1 MLLVHHDML
10 RHINCPWDAENI
22 IRVESSKKIQAE
34 LEALQVL
41 PSKPNAAQENKPKTK
56 SKMNMR
62 DELTQSLKR
71 KVSECNRNIK
81 AARIES
87 ATDVPEPTSNLS
99 ISEKKSVFCKDLA
112 VKISRLPEIFVTKSK
127 LSGLTDSEQE
137 NTNNTSCDKKMHS
150 HHTEPGT
157 SSGNCHRRT
166 SDSEVDV
173 TTSSSSSSLLQILK
187 ETPGPSYTRKNSS
200 TSGTSSQ
207 SGQLTAN
214 TTQNASTI
222 SSSQKLDSKVSKQ
235 SISNPSKTD
244 VNPPLQININN
255 PPAKAERRQSV
266 KKSTDVNTSNKIENY
281 PNVTPQDKRLLQ
293 DFIAS
298 GGLQGVDHVYLESCL
313 KYLQENTQVMQNAPV
328 APPNT
333 QGLHLAP
340 QMSPQA
346 LQAAQVVPL
355 AMQAVEATPQTKQ
368 DEQATLQPMQATK
381 STPLPAQA
389 SQIAL
394 KAMLAEQVAPKR
406 AINTPPG
413 SLSYPITANTPA
425 LYQDPHE
432 RQITSE
438 RSSKKNDPTYS
449 QSRARN
455 NVSNFQNM
463 SNLNYFPPN
472 QDFGNSQHRQTL
484 SQIAG
489 NEVYANNQASGRI
502 SDRFNTSYRP
512 MRPTNNPP
520 LNDQIS
526 HLQQRHYP
534 IHTAPLRPNM
544 PHIYTPTSPKNQL
557 QSHIQMPHLPQQNFA
572 INTVPIAPK
581 MPQTSKQINTMP
593 NIQNPNHPRH
603 TSEYSYHDRYQGY
616 NYSHFDVEMHAQHL
630 MRRSGTGHNQL
641 GLGAPTTMTVNTQ
654 HNMHTYPPST
664 NQFQHRAQANNTV
677 IPAYANYSHQVK
689 QVQEN
694 IRPRSNDRT
703 YQVSQ
708 RHEMPQNIPTAAQ
721 QISNAASSSNDENNS
736 TNILTSINQ
745 VASTEIGKNKT
756 DGPTAIIEKGGENVS
771 YAVESP
777 NSNIET
783 KPSDSV
789 KDLPV
794 CNDITTDDAVPKEIE
809 QKRSSSAD
817 TIKIEQRPNTTED
830 LLSKLTN
837 KCHTLLSPSF
847 REQVEVNLIK
857 HFGKIFQIMSDN
869 FGEILQVLSSN
880 RHMIKG
886 KKKMLDKALSS
897 IALYLELRNENSATA
912 LPSKQLHTSASKKIT
927 KKKKIKKRERKG
939 VNNEGGCNDSSD
951 DSDSHNN
958 DDSDTSDDD
967 FVKNIKR
974 NIKSN
979 PRNSCKGNKLDD
991 KGGTSSSNGNKQS
1004 DGKTHKAQ
1012 DVKETADSDGD
1023 KNFKSDSNNPTDEP
1037 KRRGKKYPFVL
1048 PREYSPTNSRW
1059 TLLHQKK
1066 TYINKELLPKSRIYV
1081 HANKL
1086 AHVKRISN
1094 NYKEFARM
1102 LLTLIFTRK
1111 ALRVCSWTG
1120 ARANA
1125 FAVDENDVRPG
1136 LDENARQVMLTYVER
1151 FGRKKGWGIYD
1162 EQSVVNSVR
1171 AKIQDFRRIYTRQ
1184 LMNKPKQ

>member
-1 MLLVHHDML
+1 MTEGQLPTIEFDESYKFYVIQFLQQPFQNIDDLVCVPKTWIDDRKSKGVYAAYPSERL
-10 RHINCPWDAENI
+10 SSTRSLVKSGLAYDKEWKFYLCAPKYKTYCPWDAENI

-449 QSRARN
+449 QSRA
-455 NVSNFQNM
+455 
-463 SNLNYFPPN
+463 P
-472 QDFGNSQHRQTL
+472 
-484 SQIAG
+484 
-489 NEVYANNQASGRI
+489 
-502 SDRFNTSYRP
+502 
-512 MRPTNNPP
+512 
-520 LNDQIS
+520 
-526 HLQQRHYP
+526 
-534 IHTAPLRPNM
+534 
-544 PHIYTPTSPKNQL
+544 
-557 QSHIQMPHLPQQNFA
+557 
-572 INTVPIAPK
+572 
-581 MPQTSKQINTMP
+581 
-593 NIQNPNHPRH
+593 
-603 TSEYSYHDRYQGY
+603 
-616 NYSHFDVEMHAQHL
+616 
-630 MRRSGTGHNQL
+630 
-641 GLGAPTTMTVNTQ
+641 
-654 HNMHTYPPST
+654 
-664 NQFQHRAQANNTV
+664 
-677 IPAYANYSHQVK
+677 
-689 QVQEN
+689 
-694 IRPRSNDRT
+694 
-703 YQVSQ
+703 
-708 RHEMPQNIPTAAQ
+708 
-721 QISNAASSSNDENNS
+721 
-736 TNILTSINQ
+736 
-745 VASTEIGKNKT
+745 
-756 DGPTAIIEKGGENVS
+756 
-771 YAVESP
+771 
-777 NSNIET
+777 
-783 KPSDSV
+783 
-789 KDLPV
+789 
-794 CNDITTDDAVPKEIE
+794 
-809 QKRSSSAD
+809 
-817 TIKIEQRPNTTED
+817 
-830 LLSKLTN
+830 
-837 KCHTLLSPSF
+837 
-847 REQVEVNLIK
+847 
-857 HFGKIFQIMSDN
+857 
-869 FGEILQVLSSN
+869 
-880 RHMIKG
+880 
-886 KKKMLDKALSS
+886 
-897 IALYLELRNENSATA
+897 LYLELRNENSATA